1 MGESEVSMA
10 ATRRFSEWISAA
22 CRADLW
28 HPATES
34 PCFEGGPSALG
45 GSGEAPTVGQVVA
58 ASRTAR
64 PATAVAWISF
74 PRR

>member
-1 MGESEVSMA
+1 VGESEVSMA

-34 PCFEGGPSALG
+34 SCFEGGPSALG
-45 GSGEAPTVGQVVA
+45 GSGEAPTVG
-58 ASRTAR
+58 
-64 PATAVAWISF
+64 
-74 PRR
+74 